1 MHFPPH
7 LKLCGWNDCGLNGI
21 LKYCSKNTQC
31 FQKNSDGILLWCMS
45 TVLILLK
52 APTSEETRLRRHL
65 FSSYDAVILDQMALL
80 PLGLTW
86 VWINIPDSYLTFIK
100 HVIGSGPWLIWT
112 HQFVLSH
119 REVRTISLFTRMGIF
134 ICLRGW

>member
-1 MHFPPH
+1 MTSRKSSVMHVHSFDYT
-7 LKLCGWNDCGLNGI
+7 KSV
-21 LKYCSKNTQC
+21 YCWRNTH
-31 FQKNSDGILLWCMS
+31 W
-45 TVLILLK
+45 
-52 APTSEETRLRRHL
+52 LRRNL
-65 FSSYDAVILDQMALL
+65 YDDVILDQMALL

-134 ICLRGW
+134 ICLRGIDRMRLPLRSLDEVYGGIHWWWHQVLHLCSLF

>member
-1 MHFPPH
+1 VWWKWHFTT
-7 LKLCGWNDCGLNGI
+7 LVKILND
-21 LKYCSKNTQC
+21 
-31 FQKNSDGILLWCMS
+31 FQKNERNLLWCMS
-45 TVLILLK
+45 TGLIVLK
-52 APTSEETRLRRHL
+52 ATYCWRNTHWLWRNL
-65 FSSYDAVILDQMALL
+65 YDVVMLDQMALL

-134 ICLRGW
+134 ICLRGWEASTEWDFPCDR